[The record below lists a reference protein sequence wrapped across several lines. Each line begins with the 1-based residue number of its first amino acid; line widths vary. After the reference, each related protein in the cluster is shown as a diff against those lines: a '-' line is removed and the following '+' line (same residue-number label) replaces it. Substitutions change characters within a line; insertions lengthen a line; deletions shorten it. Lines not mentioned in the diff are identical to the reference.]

1 MTVTPSPSV
10 IPHARLNDGHE
21 MPLVGLGT
29 YKLTGP
35 DAVTIIRRAIECG
48 YRHFDTASLYSN
60 EEEVGRAVRDA
71 IAAGDVTRE
80 ELTIT
85 SKLWND
91 DQPRATEAFQESL
104 RRLGL
109 DYVDLFMVHWPW
121 PQNGTFVAAYEA
133 LLEQREAGLIRS
145 VGVANFYEETLDE
158 LIAATGVAPAVN
170 QVELHIGFTQPEL
183 RDYHARHGILTE
195 AWAPLGRGEALG
207 GPEVAQIAEAYG
219 ATSAQMAL
227 VYLVS
232 QGISIIPKTSS
243 ADRLEQNFT
252 AAGIQLD
259 ARAVELLDGIPGG
272 RQSNDPRVFPG

>member
-1 MTVTPSPSV
+1 MTMTPSPSV

-48 YRHFDTASLYSN
+48 YRHFDTASLYGN

-195 AWAPLGRGEALG
+195 AWAPIGRGEALG

-219 ATSAQMAL
+219 ATSAQIAL
-227 VYLVS
+227 AYLVS

-243 ADRLEQNFT
+243 EDRLEQNFT

>member
-80 ELTIT
+80 ELIIT

-219 ATSAQMAL
+219 ATSAQIAL
-227 VYLVS
+227 AYLVS

-243 ADRLEQNFT
+243 EDRLEQNFT

>member
-48 YRHFDTASLYSN
+48 YRHFDTASLYGN

-133 LLEQREAGLIRS
+133 LLEQRKAGLIRS

-219 ATSAQMAL
+219 ATSAQIAL
-227 VYLVS
+227 AYLVS

-243 ADRLEQNFT
+243 ADRLEQNF
-252 AAGIQLD
+252 AAAHIQLG
-259 ARAVELLDGIPGG
+259 AHEVELLDGIPGG

>member
-145 VGVANFYEETLDE
+145 VGVANFYEEALDE

-219 ATSAQMAL
+219 ATSAQIAL
-227 VYLVS
+227 AYLVS

-243 ADRLEQNFT
+243 EDRLEQNFT

>member
-48 YRHFDTASLYSN
+48 YRHFDTASLYGN
-60 EEEVGRAVRDA
+60 EEEVGRAVHDA

-195 AWAPLGRGEALG
+195 AWAPLGRGEVLG
-207 GPEVAQIAEAYG
+207 GTEVAQIAEAYG
-219 ATSAQMAL
+219 ATPAQIAL
-227 VYLVS
+227 AYLVS

-243 ADRLEQNFT
+243 ADRLEQNF
-252 AAGIQLD
+252 AAARIQLD
-259 ARAVELLDGIPGG
+259 AEALKLLDGIPGG

>member
-48 YRHFDTASLYSN
+48 YRHFDTASLYGN
-60 EEEVGRAVRDA
+60 EEEVGRAVHDA

-80 ELTIT
+80 ELTVT

-219 ATSAQMAL
+219 ATSAQIAL
-227 VYLVS
+227 AYLVS

-243 ADRLEQNFT
+243 EDRLEQNFT

>member
-145 VGVANFYEETLDE
+145 VGVANFYEEALDE

-219 ATSAQMAL
+219 ATSAQIAL
-227 VYLVS
+227 AYLVS

>member
-48 YRHFDTASLYSN
+48 YRHFDTASLYGN
-60 EEEVGRAVRDA
+60 EEEVGRAVHDA

-195 AWAPLGRGEALG
+195 AWAPLGRGEVLG
-207 GPEVAQIAEAYG
+207 GTEVAQIAEAYG
-219 ATSAQMAL
+219 ATSAQIAL
-227 VYLVS
+227 AYLVS

>member
-48 YRHFDTASLYSN
+48 YRHFDTASLYGN

-219 ATSAQMAL
+219 ATSAQIAL
-227 VYLVS
+227 AYLVS

-272 RQSNDPRVFPG
+272 RQSNDPRMFPG

>member
-145 VGVANFYEETLDE
+145 VGVANFYEEALDE

-195 AWAPLGRGEALG
+195 AWAPLGRGEVLG
-207 GPEVAQIAEAYG
+207 GTEVAQIAEAYG
-219 ATSAQMAL
+219 ATSAQIAL
-227 VYLVS
+227 AYLVS

-243 ADRLEQNFT
+243 ADRLEQNF
-252 AAGIQLD
+252 AAARIQLD
-259 ARAVELLDGIPGG
+259 AEALKLLDGIPGG

>member
-48 YRHFDTASLYSN
+48 YRHFDTASLYGN

-145 VGVANFYEETLDE
+145 VGVANFYEEALDE

-219 ATSAQMAL
+219 ATSAQIAL
-227 VYLVS
+227 AYLVS

>member
-85 SKLWND
+85 S
-91 DQPRATEAFQESL
+91 
-104 RRLGL
+104 
-109 DYVDLFMVHWPW
+109 
-121 PQNGTFVAAYEA
+121 
-133 LLEQREAGLIRS
+133 
-145 VGVANFYEETLDE
+145 
-158 LIAATGVAPAVN
+158 
-170 QVELHIGFTQPEL
+170 
-183 RDYHARHGILTE
+183 
-195 AWAPLGRGEALG
+195 
-207 GPEVAQIAEAYG
+207 
-219 ATSAQMAL
+219 
-227 VYLVS
+227 
-232 QGISIIPKTSS
+232 
-243 ADRLEQNFT
+243 
-252 AAGIQLD
+252 
-259 ARAVELLDGIPGG
+259 
-272 RQSNDPRVFPG
+272 

>member
-80 ELTIT
+80 ELTVT

-219 ATSAQMAL
+219 ATSAQIAL
-227 VYLVS
+227 AYLVS

-243 ADRLEQNFT
+243 EDRLEQNFT

>member
-48 YRHFDTASLYSN
+48 YRHFDTASLYGN

-80 ELTIT
+80 ELTVT

-219 ATSAQMAL
+219 ATSAQIAL
-227 VYLVS
+227 AYLVS

-243 ADRLEQNFT
+243 EDRLEQNFT

>member
-48 YRHFDTASLYSN
+48 YRHFDTASLYGN

-219 ATSAQMAL
+219 ATSAQIAL
-227 VYLVS
+227 AYLVS

>member
-1 MTVTPSPSV
+1 MAVTPSPSV

-145 VGVANFYEETLDE
+145 VGVANFYEEALDE

-195 AWAPLGRGEALG
+195 AWAPLGRGELLG
-207 GPEVAQIAEAYG
+207 SPEVAQIAEAYG
-219 ATSAQMAL
+219 ATSAQIAL
-227 VYLVS
+227 AYLVS

-243 ADRLEQNFT
+243 ADRLEQNF
-252 AAGIQLD
+252 AAARIQLG
-259 ARAVELLDGIPGG
+259 AHEVELLDGIPGG

>member
-80 ELTIT
+80 ELTVT

-219 ATSAQMAL
+219 ATSAQIAL
-227 VYLVS
+227 AYLVS

-243 ADRLEQNFT
+243 EDRLEQNFT

-259 ARAVELLDGIPGG
+259 ARAVELLLSLIHI
-272 RQSNDPRVFPG
+272 

>member
-48 YRHFDTASLYSN
+48 YRHFDTASLYGN

-219 ATSAQMAL
+219 ATSAQIAL
-227 VYLVS
+227 AYLVS

-243 ADRLEQNFT
+243 EDRLEQNFT

>member
-1 MTVTPSPSV
+1 MAVTPSPSV

-35 DAVTIIRRAIECG
+35 DAVTIIRRGIECG

-195 AWAPLGRGEALG
+195 AWAPLGRGEVFG

-219 ATSAQMAL
+219 ATSAQIAL
-227 VYLVS
+227 AYLVS

-243 ADRLEQNFT
+243 EDRLEQNFT
-252 AAGIQLD
+252 AAGIQLG
-259 ARAVELLDGIPGG
+259 AHEVELLDGIPGG

>member
-48 YRHFDTASLYSN
+48 YRHFDTASLYGN
-60 EEEVGRAVRDA
+60 EEEVGRAVHDA

-219 ATSAQMAL
+219 ATSAQIAL
-227 VYLVS
+227 AYLVS

-243 ADRLEQNFT
+243 EDRLEQNFT

>member
-60 EEEVGRAVRDA
+60 EEEVGRAVHDA

-219 ATSAQMAL
+219 ATSAQIAL
-227 VYLVS
+227 AYLVS